1 MPHGVDTSRFRP
13 DADTGEAEARY
24 ELHGVRV
31 VLFFGFLRPRKG
43 IENLL
48 RAWVRV
54 ASASPDALLV
64 IAGGSP
70 THARRY
76 GFAQK
81 EADYPARLQ
90 AMASNLGIRD
100 RVRFTGYVP
109 DALVPGLLASA
120 EMAVFPYEGSPSQ
133 SGPLHKVLSAGKPI
147 IATEVPGFQEV
158 VTESREALL
167 VPPNDA
173 DSLARAMQELLTD
186 SGTAREMGRRARE
199 KAERFLDWSV
209 VVRDTL
215 AMYNGLLE
223 A

>member
-1 MPHGVDTSRFRP
+1 
-13 DADTGEAEARY
+13 
-24 ELHGVRV
+24 
-31 VLFFGFLRPRKG
+31 
-43 IENLL
+43 
-48 RAWVRV
+48 
-54 ASASPDALLV
+54 
-64 IAGGSP
+64 
-70 THARRY
+70 
-76 GFAQK
+76 
-81 EADYPARLQ
+81 
-90 AMASNLGIRD
+90 
-100 RVRFTGYVP
+100 
-109 DALVPGLLASA
+109 
-120 EMAVFPYEGSPSQ
+120 
-133 SGPLHKVLSAGKPI
+133 VLSAGKPI